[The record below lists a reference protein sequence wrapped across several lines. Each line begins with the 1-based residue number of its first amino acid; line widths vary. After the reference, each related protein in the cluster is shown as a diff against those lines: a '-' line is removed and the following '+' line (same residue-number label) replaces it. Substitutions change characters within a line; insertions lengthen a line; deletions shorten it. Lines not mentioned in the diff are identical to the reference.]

1 MGTTSATGGGTTTA
15 STTGTTTS
23 TGGATG
29 TTAQTTSTSTTG
41 PGPTDMGADGWCDGP
56 GEEVFTIRQVDDY
69 QVDTSISD
77 QYLCV
82 GLTVTTDELR
92 HVVSFRPIVNNPFL
106 LHHMIV
112 YRVDQADPPD
122 PFPCANIP
130 DSGFRYG
137 WAPGVGQFDL
147 PAEAGFVMGDADGDS
162 NTPGIQTFYRLEIH
176 YNVPDTQNPPPD
188 DIDSS
193 GVEICTTKT
202 LRPNDASALALG
214 DLELNIPPG
223 VPDHEEIGVCS
234 ETSTSLL
241 PWDIHVFASFPHMH
255 LLGRQIWTDHLRGGQ
270 KIGVLGEGLN
280 FDFNL
285 QKTILED
292 ETIKAGDRLE
302 THCVYDSTSCQIGS
316 FQTNACMETTTFG
329 EGTTDEMCFNFLF
342 YWPALPGQIP
352 PCVQ

>member
-1 MGTTSATGGGTTTA
+1 MTTSD
-15 STTGTTTS
+15 
-23 TGGATG
+23 GATAG
-29 TTAQTTSTSTTG
+29 TASTSTTG
-41 PGPTDMGADGWCDGP
+41 PAPTDMGEGTWCDGP
-56 GEEVFTIRQVDDY
+56 DEEVFTIRQVEDY
-69 QVDTSISD
+69 KVDTSISD

-82 GLTVTTDELR
+82 GLTVTTEELR
-92 HVVSFRPIVNNPFL
+92 HVVSFRPIVDNPFL

-112 YRVDQADPPD
+112 YRVDQADPAE

-147 PAEAGFVMGDADGDS
+147 PAEAGFVMGDADGDP
-162 NTPGIQTFYRLEIH
+162 NAAGIQTFYRLEIH
-176 YNVPDTQNPPPD
+176 YNVPDIQNPPPD

-241 PWDIHVFASFPHMH
+241 PWNIHVFASFPHMH
-255 LLGRQIWTDHLRGGQ
+255 LLGRQIWTDHLRDGA
-270 KIGVLGEGLN
+270 KVGVLGEDLA

-292 ETIKAGDRLE
+292 ATIQPGDRLE

-329 EGTTDEMCFNFLF
+329 EATTDEMCFNFLF